1 MRVHP
6 KTHFLPQPRRGQS
19 FPEVDGITLEPFP
32 QNVHERKGKR
42 GQDTEVVY
50 AVPCGHCFL
59 RKPIEEWEARGHD
72 QCPLC
77 RTLVDYWSAC
87 GKAPMSQEERVA
99 SATEHYNARNDEL
112 STAIH
117 QFRRMIESYEATL
130 ALYNGDRQDIR
141 IRETDEKAEEAG
153 DRFNHCMHKLY
164 TAARDLDRALRAP
177 LNTAIDTYV
186 EASGKDVAAYERWC
200 QAANKRKFTSAMS
213 AQAQCISERTIMLA
227 SIRKAKEITYKRF
240 NLADDKYRLVES
252 LGRLA
257 TFTDPSIVGHRNEM
271 QLDLD
276 EYVSEERALE
286 YLLADTRNTDIYHP
300 VQ

>member
-1 MRVHP
+1 
-6 KTHFLPQPRRGQS
+6 
-19 FPEVDGITLEPFP
+19 
-32 QNVHERKGKR
+32 
-42 GQDTEVVY
+42 
-50 AVPCGHCFL
+50 
-59 RKPIEEWEARGHD
+59 
-72 QCPLC
+72 
-77 RTLVDYWSAC
+77 
-87 GKAPMSQEERVA
+87 MSQEERVA

-227 SIRKAKEITYKRF
+227 SIRKAKMITYKRY
-240 NLADDKYRLVES
+240 NLADDKYCLVES

-286 YLLADTRNTDIYHP
+286 YLLADTRNTDIYRP
-300 VQ
+300 VR